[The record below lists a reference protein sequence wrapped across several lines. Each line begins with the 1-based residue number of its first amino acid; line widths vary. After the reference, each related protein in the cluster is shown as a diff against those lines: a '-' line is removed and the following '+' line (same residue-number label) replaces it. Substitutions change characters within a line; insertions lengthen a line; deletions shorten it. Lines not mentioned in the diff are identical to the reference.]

1 MLPLADVRESKHGRT
16 QVPEYAAFL
25 RGINVGGHRVKMDRL
40 RTMLEELG
48 LADVSTFLASGN
60 VMFSSD
66 SDDPKGLRD
75 GIEAHLERGL
85 GYEVP
90 VFLRSPAELEQI
102 VAFRPPESTGQV
114 PSSVGSHYVI
124 LLDPNVRQ
132 EVRSKLSL
140 LASDSDRFHFADS
153 EVHWLMNGKLSES
166 QLFDRELD
174 RAMRGIRHTMRNMN
188 TLSRMAVRMASSSPG
203 G

>member
-1 MLPLADVRESKHGRT
+1 MLPLADVRRSKHGRT

-40 RTMLEELG
+40 RTMLGELG

-90 VFLRSPAELEQI
+90 VFLRSPAELAEI
-102 VAFRPPESTGQV
+102 LEFRPPERVGGE
-114 PSSVGSHYVI
+114 PSAGSHYVM
-124 LLDPNVRQ
+124 LLDPNGGQ
-132 EVRSKLSL
+132 SVRSSL
-140 LASDSDRFHFADS
+140 APLASVADRFHFADS

-166 QLFDRELD
+166 PLFGRELD